1 MRWAIT
7 SRGRRCVAIVVLLRL
22 GFSLSFFLFV
32 AACHEVEGSILLQV
46 LEEAAGRPHHVH
58 LLHAGGR
65 VVVFGEF
72 CALAVQGDVEFSEL
86 A

>member
-1 MRWAIT
+1 MRRAIT

-22 GFSLSFFLFV
+22 GFSLSLFLFV
-32 AACHEVEGSILLQV
+32 AACHEVEGSILLQD
-46 LEEAAGRPHHVH
+46 LEELARIPYHVD
-58 LLHAGGR
+58 LLHTGGR
-65 VVVFGEF
+65 VVVLGEF